1 MFQTGI
7 YEQLINKMVS
17 SKLSELDRDIYFIKE
32 TPIDKSEASQIL
44 SQYLIEIIQVAL
56 NLILG
61 DDRISKQIEISN
73 NIIKLLRDELDDN
86 DFEADL
92 IETEARILSA
102 ILYKIDSGITDF
114 DKHLKEITPYTRLSN
129 SELFTG
135 NNAGIS
141 LESEIK
147 KEILS
152 SDKVN
157 FLVSF
162 IKWTGIRIFEN
173 ELKEFTDRG
182 GRLRIITT
190 SYMGATDLKAIEFL
204 SGLKNCQIKVS
215 YNTDN
220 ERLHAKAYLFL
231 RNTGFDTGYIGS
243 SNISR
248 SALTNGL
255 EWNIK
260 ITTKEVKQII
270 DKFKKTFETYWQ
282 DKDFELFDKSRDSE
296 KLRLAL
302 KKERCSERIDPAS
315 YTKAE

>member
-1 MFQTGI
+1 
-7 YEQLINKMVS
+7 
-17 SKLSELDRDIYFIKE
+17 
-32 TPIDKSEASQIL
+32 
-44 SQYLIEIIQVAL
+44 
-56 NLILG
+56 
-61 DDRISKQIEISN
+61 
-73 NIIKLLRDELDDN
+73 
-86 DFEADL
+86 
-92 IETEARILSA
+92 
-102 ILYKIDSGITDF
+102 
-114 DKHLKEITPYTRLSN
+114 
-129 SELFTG
+129 
-135 NNAGIS
+135 
-141 LESEIK
+141 
-147 KEILS
+147 
-152 SDKVN
+152 
-157 FLVSF
+157 
-162 IKWTGIRIFEN
+162 
-173 ELKEFTDRG
+173 
-182 GRLRIITT
+182 
-190 SYMGATDLKAIEFL
+190 MGATDLKAIEFL